1 MQVKNDLDEKM
12 TIKEIVIKNFN
23 TASVLD
29 KYNIDYLFNGNI
41 SLANVSAKNAISL
54 TQLKS
59 ELNEIFN
66 NKNLYVDN
74 YNDWDIQILA
84 NYIIQ
89 NHHTFVRESINKIKN
104 KIDEFENSS
113 GNEFI
118 SDIKNTFQKLTKE
131 MENHMK
137 KEETISFPYV
147 NYLLSCKKFNEKP
160 KIRRDGSIKKNLI
173 TLENEHASASNALI
187 KIKEIIRK
195 YSLLNTYKIVLTELN
210 GLIIEFDKDLKKH
223 IHLENN
229 ILFPKIEKLE
239 NQLMRLR

>member
-1 MQVKNDLDEKM
+1 MKDFNEVNEKM

-23 TASVLD
+23 TTSVLD
-29 KYNIDYLFNGNI
+29 KYNIDYLFDGNI
-41 SLANVSAKNAISL
+41 SLEVVSAKNAISL
-54 TQLKS
+54 SYLKK
-59 ELNEIFN
+59 ELNKILN
-66 NKNLYVDN
+66 NKNLYADN
-74 YNDWDIQILA
+74 YNEWDLPTLT
-84 NYIIQ
+84 NYILQ
-89 NHHTFVRESINKIKN
+89 NHHKYVSEAIIKIKN

-113 GNEFI
+113 GSEFI

-160 KIRRDGSIKKNLI
+160 KIRREGSIKKNLI

-223 IHLENN
+223 VHLENN

-239 NQLMRLR
+239 NQLMKLR

>member
-1 MQVKNDLDEKM
+1 MKDFNEVNEKM

-23 TASVLD
+23 TTSVLD
-29 KYNIDYLFNGNI
+29 KYNIDYLFDGNI
-41 SLANVSAKNAISL
+41 SLEVVSAKNAISL
-54 TQLKS
+54 SYLKK
-59 ELNEIFN
+59 ELNKILN
-66 NKNLYVDN
+66 NKNLYADN
-74 YNDWDIQILA
+74 YNEWDLPTLT
-84 NYIIQ
+84 NYILQ
-89 NHHTFVRESINKIKN
+89 NHHKYVSEAIIKIKN
-104 KIDEFENSS
+104 KIDEFDNPS

-160 KIRRDGSIKKNLI
+160 KIRREGSIKKNLI

-223 IHLENN
+223 VHLENN

-239 NQLMRLR
+239 NQLMKLR